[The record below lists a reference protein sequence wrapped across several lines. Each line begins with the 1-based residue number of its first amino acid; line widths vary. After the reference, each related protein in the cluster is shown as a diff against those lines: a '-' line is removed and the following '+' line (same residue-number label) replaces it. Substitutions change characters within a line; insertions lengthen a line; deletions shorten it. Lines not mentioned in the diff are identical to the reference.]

1 MSSAD
6 LAAGTARPTRREEDT
21 SSVLFDAPG
30 PKARVRHRLIA
41 VAGALVL
48 LAILAYVLVRLADP
62 ANNQLT
68 AEKWLPFLTPTA
80 WTAYLLP
87 GLRGTLVAAGIS
99 VVLSVGFGLLLGI
112 GRLVQHRWIRWA
124 CGAFVEFF
132 RSVPV
137 LMMMLFAY
145 YAGLFT
151 LGITGDMLPLFGV
164 VVGLTVYNSCV
175 LAELVRSGV
184 NSLPEGQRESGLA
197 IGLTPLQTLTVI
209 QLPQAITAMLPSML
223 SQLVVILKDSALGYM
238 ISYLELMRSGIY
250 LAAAYANLIP
260 TLIVL
265 AVIYIVINSALTKFA
280 SIVEERLRRGRRG
293 ITTQPVGAGFVPQT
307 AAEPDVPPTIMP
319 PPDPRPGREHPPRHG
334 R

>member
-1 MSSAD
+1 MSAQ
-6 LAAGTARPTRREEDT
+6 A
-21 SSVLFDAPG
+21 SVLFDAPG
-30 PKARVRHRLIA
+30 PRARVRYRIIA
-41 VAGALVL
+41 VVGAIVL
-48 LAILAYVLVRLADP
+48 LAMLAYFVVRLADP

-87 GLRGTLVAAGIS
+87 GLLGTLVAAAIS
-99 VVLSVGFGLLLGI
+99 VALSIVFGLLLGI
-112 GRLVQHRWIRWA
+112 GRLVEQRWIRWA

-145 YAGLFT
+145 YAGLYGLRISGT
-151 LGITGDMLPLFGV
+151 ALPLFGV

-184 NSLPEGQRESGLA
+184 NALPAGQRESGLA
-197 IGLTPLQTLTVI
+197 IGLTPLQTLTTI
-209 QLPQAITAMLPSML
+209 LLPQAITAMLPSML
-223 SQLVVILKDSALGYM
+223 SQLVVILKDSALGSM
-238 ISYLELMRSGIY
+238 ISYLELLRSGSY
-250 LAAAYANLIP
+250 LATAFANLIP

-265 AVIYIVINSALTKFA
+265 AVIYILINSALTRVA
-280 SIVEERLRRGRRG
+280 GAVEQRLRRGPRG
-293 ITTQPVGAGFVPQT
+293 VVTRPVTAGFVPEP

-319 PPDPRPGREHPPRHG
+319 PRDDRPGRR